1 MEQLLQTVQCPDN
14 YGGKVEL
21 LESISQGCDRL
32 EQTLSLL
39 DALVAADITEQ
50 AVVQNQRKKEND
62 ALLALQEQ
70 RTRVEI
76 SNQRLDNRNEVQRTL
91 HELEQEWS
99 RYQLL
104 EEKRGL
110 AAGRCDRCTQ
120 RRESGSG

>member
-1 MEQLLQTVQCPDN
+1 M
-14 YGGKVEL
+14 
-21 LESISQGCDRL
+21 GCDRL

-104 EEKRGL
+104 EEAWVESVRALRQVYPKE
-110 AAGRCDRCTQ
+110 
-120 RRESGSG
+120 ESGSG